1 MVDVG
6 RDRQIGIAGCAD
18 EQTASRRAQR
28 RAARLIRSARP
39 YSGFSVVVALLVLPA
54 TSIGAEPEIH
64 RCLQEDGTV
73 AFQEMPCPE
82 PKDTSESDS
91 QGDEAD
97 LSPSDDFFDFVN
109 PYDEP
114 EQASV
119 PTETAPP
126 APLSQD
132 RAECEKTTRDAIDA
146 IDLELRKD
154 YSEDAS
160 KAYLAELL
168 ELTRQLRACK
178 QL

>member
-1 MVDVG
+1 MSL
-6 RDRQIGIAGCAD
+6 RDRQIGDAGCAN
-18 EQTASRRAQR
+18 EQTATKRAKQ
-28 RAARLIRSARP
+28 RAARLIRSTRP
-39 YSGFSVVVALLVLPA
+39 YSGFSVVVALLVLAA

-64 RCLQEDGTV
+64 RCLHEDGTV

-82 PKDTSESDS
+82 PKDPSESDS
-91 QGDEAD
+91 QGDKAD
-97 LSPSDDFFDFVN
+97 LPPSDDFFDFVN
-109 PYDEP
+109 PYDEA
-114 EQASV
+114 EQAAV
-119 PTETAPP
+119 PTEAARPAPP
-126 APLSQD
+126 SKD

-146 IDLELRKD
+146 IDVELRKD